1 MYTFNDFDIYIFIIK
16 RTRRLTIDDILSI
29 TLLVAQQKITSLISD
44 NKKKKLREFIR
55 SSRFIRARRLSWR
68 KVLWYITVLTLKNVQ
83 NSTISSVRIVWL
95 IVRIAEWRMELNR
108 QQMQYTNICYVVYL
122 ECNCTMSI

>member
-44 NKKKKLREFIR
+44 NKKKKLQEFIR

-68 KVLWYITVLTLKNVQ
+68 KVL
-83 NSTISSVRIVWL
+83 
-95 IVRIAEWRMELNR
+95 
-108 QQMQYTNICYVVYL
+108 
-122 ECNCTMSI
+122 